1 MQIFLV
7 RHGETNWNKE
17 RRIQGRAD
25 IPLNEYGIYLAKETA
40 KGLNHITFD
49 RCYTSPLIRAVET
62 ANLLVAEK
70 NIPIIVDN
78 RIIEMSF
85 GKFEGLS
92 VIGEKHRAPESF
104 KAFIQAPEKYQAPK
118 DGESFEEVKRR
129 TKSFIKELAA
139 KKELADKNILVTT
152 HGAALASILNTIKEE
167 PLAKYWGKGVAKNCA
182 VSTIEVTDGA
192 FKILSEDV
200 IYYKEETNVKRQK
213 SII

>member
-40 KGLNHITFD
+40 KGLDAITFE

-62 ANLLVAEK
+62 ANLLLAGKDV
-70 NIPIIVDN
+70 PIVVDN

-85 GKFEGLS
+85 GEYEGLS
-92 VIGEKHRAPESF
+92 VIGDQHRAPESF
-104 KAFIQAPEKYQAPK
+104 QAFIKAPQKYQAPK
-118 DGESFEEVKRR
+118 DGESFETVKKR
-129 TKSFIKELAA
+129 TKSFINELVEDQ
-139 KKELADKNILVTT
+139 ELADKNILVTT
-152 HGAALASILNTIKEE
+152 HGAALASILNTIKAE
-167 PLAKYWGKGVAKNCA
+167 PLSKYWGKGVSKNCA
-182 VSTIEVTDGA
+182 VSTIEVRDGQ

-200 IYYKEETNVKRQK
+200 IYYKEDTNVKR
-213 SII
+213 